1 MKKQDH
7 FIIWN
12 FKSWRI
18 KSGLIFSFRAILQ
31 SLRPF
36 SISRPI
42 FQKIAKKGSKWL
54 KFEKIRPL
62 LFLQLLKFHNIKW
75 TYFFNFRVFWPFF
88 YFGQFLL
95 YIYGV
100 CPCCSCVQTPCFQEI
115 QISYSLGWEWSCNY
129 LNLGFQQVDICSVFV
144 LTSLGS

>member
-1 MKKQDH
+1 MTLFWSFFKKIGLKIGNGHKFGKNGPKWKKQDH

-18 KSGLIFSFRAILQ
+18 KIGPIFSFRAILQ

-75 TYFFNFRVFWPFF
+75 TYFFNLRPFWPFLGPFLILGNF
-88 YFGQFLL
+88 YFMLIIVPLVPKSPLKYLL
-95 YIYGV
+95 
-100 CPCCSCVQTPCFQEI
+100 
-115 QISYSLGWEWSCNY
+115 
-129 LNLGFQQVDICSVFV
+129 
-144 LTSLGS
+144 

>member
-42 FQKIAKKGSKWL
+42 FKKIAKKGSKWL

-75 TYFFNFRVFWPFF
+75 TYFFNLRPFWPFF
-88 YFGQFLL
+88 GHFLIFV
-95 YIYGV
+95 YIHYILIIAPSSAYKSFKVPPLKTSLNPPEKSNFFLGH
-100 CPCCSCVQTPCFQEI
+100 
-115 QISYSLGWEWSCNY
+115 SLGHK
-129 LNLGFQQVDICSVFV
+129 
-144 LTSLGS
+144 